1 MATTGSA
8 GTRLV
13 ILRGNSGSGK
23 SSTARELRARLGR
36 GVAWVEQDYLRR
48 TVLREKDA
56 PGGANIGLI
65 DQTVRYALDC
75 GYDVVLEGILCRRA
89 GPTCPLVISR
99 RGISL
104 LLVWRRPVW
113 GLRRRSRATL
123 MGWLLRVVRLCRR
136 RWLLLPT
143 WRLTVVLGTRHALL
157 MWRTPTRSPDDQPHD
172 QCDDGWDEQH
182 AHHPPQRLGGIRLGK
197 VQSKRHSS
205 VLLER

>member
-89 GPTCPLVISR
+89 GPPVRWSSAAAESR
-99 RGISL
+99 YCWCGGG
-104 LLVWRRPVW
+104 PY
-113 GLRRRSRATL
+113 G
-123 MGWLLRVVRLCRR
+123 GCGGG
-136 RWLLLPT
+136 P
-143 WRLTVVLGTRHALL
+143 
-157 MWRTPTRSPDDQPHD
+157 
-172 QCDDGWDEQH
+172 E
-182 AHHPPQRLGGIRLGK
+182 PP
-197 VQSKRHSS
+197 
-205 VLLER
+205 